1 MTDQLPPQ
9 PVSEPE
15 DKPAR
20 LEYLAG
26 PDEAGDSACWAQFV
40 CPECGAMLS
49 EDACHCE
56 AREAGGDPAS
66 PECR

>member
-9 PVSEPE
+9 PATGPG

-26 PDEAGDSACWAQFV
+26 PDEAGDSACWAQLV
-40 CPECGAMLS
+40 CPECGSLLS
-49 EDACHCE
+49 ECMCRGGTSHTD
-56 AREAGGDPAS
+56 GDPA
-66 PECR
+66 